1 MVRSVCAQL
10 YEGLHPYPLLCSCRP
25 WNPSKDTPSKIRVSI
40 STYIEVCVWGGVC
53 INL

>member
-40 STYIEVCVWGGVC
+40 STYIEVCVGGGVC